1 MHAVTRIKSHEQATR
16 DARSYGNKAVVD
28 IRLPQSVAAHGGS
41 VWVYT
46 SMSDRAPVESLWVYA
61 LLASLIPGHYL
72 LTWRHPRPWVTSTKL
87 VKTVGVVLGIFSQ
100 NVRLYQLSRC
110 RPPLQLWLI
119 IVSHQVIIVLIVVLS
134 QTYQQLLLGDE
145 TPILR
150 VMALNITSRQAPSR
164 RSFSFANTTRYEM
177 LFKRALKSWH
187 VSLIYRTEPTTKKWE
202 KRKSKN

>member
-41 VWVYT
+41 VWVYI

-110 RPPLQLWLI
+110 RPASAVVIDHRLASGYNRADSRAITNLSAVITRWRDADTAR
-119 IVSHQVIIVLIVVLS
+119 QVVEHNK
-134 QTYQQLLLGDE
+134 QT
-145 TPILR
+145 
-150 VMALNITSRQAPSR
+150 S
-164 RSFSFANTTRYEM
+164 
-177 LFKRALKSWH
+177 
-187 VSLIYRTEPTTKKWE
+187 TEPPVFLL
-202 KRKSKN
+202 RKHDTIRDAI